1 MRFGTGGRIT
11 YIIDG
16 QNRRI
21 GKKVNGALVEGFLY
35 RSQLQPAAWLN
46 ADGSVKSGN
55 RVRLRQ

>member
-35 RSQLQPAAWLN
+35 RSQLPARGVA
-46 ADGSVKSGN
+46 
-55 RVRLRQ
+55 